1 MEQPDE
7 YGVRVYTPSPQPNF
21 ARVPTPPPLPPLD
34 PSAPSGA
41 ARRRR
46 AMANGFQKTLSKTS
60 MLVNFLPSG
69 TLLTFEMVLPSV
81 YGKGECTGVTTL
93 MINVLLMICTM
104 SCFFFH
110 FTDSFRGADGKI
122 YYGFATP
129 WGLKVFKTA
138 PQGVEVPKD
147 ERFKL
152 GFSDFVHA
160 MMSSMVFLAIAFS
173 DHRVTNCLFPRHT
186 EEMDE
191 VMQSFPLMVGIV
203 CSGLF
208 LVFPNTR
215 YGIGCLSA

>member
-7 YGVRVYTPSPQPNF
+7 IGVRVYTPSPQLNSG
-21 ARVPTPPPLPPLD
+21 RVPTPPPLPPD
-34 PSAPSGA
+34 PTGGS
-41 ARRRR
+41 RRRR

-60 MLVNFLPSG
+60 MLINFLPSG

-93 MINVLLMICTM
+93 MINVLLLICTM

-110 FTDSFRGADGKI
+110 FTDSFRGVDGKT

-129 WGLKVFKTA
+129 WGLKVFKSV

-147 ERFKL
+147 ERYKL
-152 GFSDFVHA
+152 GFSDLVHA

-173 DHRVTNCLFPRHT
+173 DHRVTNCLFPTHGK
-186 EEMDE
+186 EMDE

-215 YGIGCLSA
+215 FGIGCLSA